1 MDLVSAIIGLAVLAL
16 FSLPFILSGKERKK
30 IEKRLMTSLQDYAA
44 KQQTTV
50 TEYDF
55 GSRFA
60 IGLSTDNQYLYL
72 IKANDAGDDVAG
84 FQLPL
89 QQLQSCRSNTVTH
102 SIPMGKN
109 KETVIDR
116 LELVFQP
123 KDPKAR
129 EQTWVLYDA
138 NANLQL
144 NNEIE
149 LMRKWEKRLNIVLKE
164 SRAMKA
170 VA

>member
-30 IEKRLMTSLQDYAA
+30 IEKRLLTSLRDYAA

-50 TEYDF
+50 TEHDF

-60 IGLSTDNQYLYL
+60 IGLSSDNQYMYL
-72 IKANDAGDDVAG
+72 VKADEETAVG
-84 FQLPL
+84 FHLPL
-89 QQLQSCRSNTVTH
+89 QQVQSCRSNTVTH

-123 KDPKAR
+123 KDPKER

-149 LMRKWEKRLNIVLKE
+149 LMRKWEKRVSIALREN
-164 SRAMKA
+164 RASTA

>member
-30 IEKRLMTSLQDYAA
+30 IEKRLLSELQAYAA

-50 TEYDF
+50 TEHDF

-60 IGLSTDNQYLYL
+60 IGLSSDNQYLFL
-72 IKANDAGDDVAG
+72 IKANDEGNDAAG
-84 FQLPL
+84 FHLSL
-89 QQLQSCRSNTVTH
+89 QQIQNCRSNTVTH
-102 SIPMGKN
+102 SIPMGKS

-129 EQTWVLYDA
+129 EQTWVLYDT

-149 LMRKWEKRLNIVLKE
+149 LMRKWEKRLNIVLRE
-164 SRAMKA
+164 SRTTKA